1 MLAVNTMAMSTVERI
16 DAFFEQQA
24 KRGHVR
30 LLDHVSGTVE
40 FDVEGAG
47 RRWITINR
55 GDLIVSED
63 SGRADCVL
71 TCNTDTFIRIISGE
85 QNLVAA
91 AIRGSVRVAGD
102 LALGLRIQRAVS
114 DGDG

>member
-1 MLAVNTMAMSTVERI
+1 MNTMAMSTVERI
-16 DAFFEQQA
+16 DAFFDQQA

-47 RRWITINR
+47 RRRITINR
-55 GDLIVSED
+55 GDLIVSDD
-63 SGRADCVL
+63 SGPADCIL

-91 AIRGSVRVAGD
+91 AIRGSVSVAGN
-102 LALGLRIQRAVS
+102 LALGLSIQRAVS

>member
-1 MLAVNTMAMSTVERI
+1 MAMSTVERI
-16 DAFFEQQA
+16 DAFFDQQA

-40 FDVEGAG
+40 FEIEGAD
-47 RRWITINR
+47 RR
-55 GDLIVSED
+55 GLVVSHN
-63 SGRADCVL
+63 SVPPDCVL
-71 TCNTDTFIRIISGE
+71 TCDTDTFIRIVSGK

-102 LALGLRIQRAVS
+102 LALGLRIQRAVRDD
-114 DGDG
+114 DG